1 MLRARFLAT
10 AIIETYIIV
19 PRRSGMRFFVRA
31 SEKRWTIDFFWY
43 TRGRSKSSE
52 LYQQQNYEFLIFL

>member
-31 SEKRWTIDFFWY
+31 SEKRWTIDFF
-43 TRGRSKSSE
+43 
-52 LYQQQNYEFLIFL
+52 LIHER